1 MNNTK
6 DLYEI
11 LGVSHDASAAEI
23 KKAYKKLAVKWHP
36 DRNKGSKEAEDKF
49 KEIGAAYAILSDEN
63 KRARYDR
70 FGTVDEDMM
79 SGTGFDI
86 GDLFKSMMGGF
97 GGFGDFFGGSHQR
110 RESYPSEASS
120 IQVNIPLSIEDIFKG
135 YDHEIEYT
143 IEKRC
148 PDCGGTGGTGVETCP
163 HCHGTG
169 TFVKVQQSGFG
180 MIQQQMPCPYC
191 GATGKIIKNKCLKCN
206 GTGTIK
212 VKQKCKVSFRSGVG
226 DGEYKVFYG
235 YGNEGKDVRTK
246 TGNLIA
252 VPRYS
257 FDTKK
262 YQVTDKAVYELLEVT
277 YYNCILGTELKHK
290 LPDGKEVTVKVPQYS
305 KDGTQVV
312 LKGEGLKLHNSYNN
326 GDYIFII
333 KPKLPT
339 YIKSE
344 EKELL
349 QKVKKLN
356 DNK

>member
-1 MNNTK
+1 MKN
-6 DLYEI
+6 LYEI
-11 LGVSHDASAAEI
+11 LGVNQNATADEI
-23 KKAYKKLAVKWHP
+23 KKAYKKLAIKYHP
-36 DRNKGSKEAEDKF
+36 DRNKGNKEAEDKF
-49 KEIGAAYAILSDEN
+49 KEIGAAYAILSDEQ

-79 SGTGFDI
+79 SGTGFDFSDI
-86 GDLFKSMMGGF
+86 FGRVFGGGF
-97 GGFGDFFGGSHQR
+97 SDIFGGHQR
-110 RESYPSEASS
+110 RESYPSEAQS

-143 IEKRC
+143 IDKRC
-148 PDCGGTGGTGVETCP
+148 SDCGGTGGTGVETCP

-180 MIQQQMPCPYC
+180 IFQQQMPCPHC
-191 GATGKIIKNKCLKCN
+191 NATGKIIKNKCSKCN
-206 GTGTIK
+206 GTGTVK
-212 VKQKCKVSFRSGVG
+212 AKQKCKVSFSSGVK
-226 DGEYKVFYG
+226 DGEYKVYQG
-235 YGNEGKDVRTK
+235 YGCEGKDTRTK

-252 VPRYS
+252 VARYA

-262 YQVTDKAVYELLEVT
+262 YQVTDKAVYELIEVP
-277 YYNCILGTELKHK
+277 YYDCILGTEIKHK

-312 LKGEGLKLHNSYNN
+312 LSGEGLKLHNSYSN

-333 KPKLPT
+333 KPKMPT

-344 EKELL
+344 EKKLLEKIKEL
-349 QKVKKLN
+349 
-356 DNK
+356 NK